1 LSLMVLANFVVS
13 STDRLEMYGYNH
25 WELMWNISRTVLV
38 ISGFFLAF
46 LFHLSP
52 IETILIY
59 SLIMT
64 IMYIV
69 CYILN
74 IKALKQIVKR
84 NKATINV

>member
-1 LSLMVLANFVVS
+1 MVIAQFVVS

-25 WELMWNISRTVLV
+25 WELMWNVSRTALV

-52 IETILIY
+52 LETILIY

-64 IMYIV
+64 FMYIV

-84 NKATINV
+84 NEAMINV